1 MPFIGNLVYSL
12 HIPLKDAWDF
22 SYREYLAV
30 CDAANPEEENKK
42 TVEFSDDELAQL
54 ERLKKLV

>member
-1 MPFIGNLVYSL
+1 MYSL

-54 ERLKKLV
+54 EALKKIV